1 MNWLQ
6 KMANTI
12 QDISEFLREQDGFA
26 HLKYVRVNGAYRF
39 GDANS
44 FTTEHI
50 GLANGE
56 PVESAGFVKVSPDGL
71 SVEGHSSQLEI
82 GPASD
87 DEENLSRL
95 LNLPIQDR
103 W

>member
-6 KMANTI
+6 KIANMI
-12 QDISEFLREQDGFA
+12 QDISEFLRTQDGFA
-26 HLKYVRVNGAYRF
+26 HLKYVRINGAYRF

-71 SVEGHSSQLEI
+71 LVEGHSSKLEI

-87 DEENLSRL
+87 DEANLSRL